1 MSGHQGMNVHPV
13 TSVTGTSHY
22 KLAVAKAASAGEGQ
36 VCICNQC
43 P

>member
-1 MSGHQGMNVHPV
+1 MSGHQGMSVYPV
-13 TSVTGTSHY
+13 TSVIGDY